1 MERLN
6 IGVYVKLSLES
17 ISGNILAGR
26 LLTSNKKKLNKITH
40 ILHYTSVKIIL
51 PKWVR
56 SPLACAANV
65 VNSVKTRPRV
75 LSLYRQIFRIAR
87 IWQANSGSVE
97 DSSRQADYIKEEAR
111 TLFRQNAHITDEIEI
126 ENHIK
131 EAEAR
136 IELTLHY
143 GTPYP
148 RLTNLPP
155 NTLAAHMNTS
165 TKGSTPPPSSSE
177 SFTTTNNSNSVH
189 EKSRIS
195 RRTERALYESVPAYL
210 KSYTY
215 RPKK

>member
-6 IGVYVKLSLES
+6 IGVYEKLSLES
-17 ISGNILAGR
+17 I
-26 LLTSNKKKLNKITH
+26 
-40 ILHYTSVKIIL
+40 
-51 PKWVR
+51 
-56 SPLACAANV
+56 
-65 VNSVKTRPRV
+65 
-75 LSLYRQIFRIAR
+75 IAR
-87 IWQANSGSVE
+87 IWQANSGSAE

-165 TKGSTPPPSSSE
+165 TKGSTPPPSSSG
-177 SFTTTNNSNSVH
+177 SFTTTTTTTTTNNSNSVH